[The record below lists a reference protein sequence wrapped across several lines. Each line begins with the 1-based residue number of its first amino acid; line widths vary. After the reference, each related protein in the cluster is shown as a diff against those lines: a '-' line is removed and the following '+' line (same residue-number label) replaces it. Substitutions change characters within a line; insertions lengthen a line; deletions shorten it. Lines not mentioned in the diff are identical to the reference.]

1 MGQFGFRLAIDGRPA
16 MRPRTGIGTIVRNV
30 LRRIAQVDHR
40 CEVSAYFDAD
50 PGDIGPLAPQ
60 VRCAFG
66 GSRQEFIWSN
76 LWLPRRL
83 RRDGIDVFV
92 TFADKEIPLLPT
104 ASKIVMMV
112 HDLIPLRM
120 PEVVF
125 RNAAHRWYYNT
136 LIRAAVRRA
145 DLVLTNS
152 EFSRSEILSVLGVDG
167 AKVHR
172 ISLGVEQAPRVMPAA
187 VEAAL
192 ARHGLRRPYVLTLG
206 STEPRKNVARVMQA
220 MRLLAPRHAHVQLA
234 IAGGLWRGVP
244 YDKALLDQRIVP
256 LGHVSDDDLRAVM
269 SAAGLLAF
277 PSLHEGFGF
286 PVLEAMAAGVP
297 VVTSDRTALP
307 EVGGDAVLYA
317 NPESAADIAANMD
330 RILSD
335 EELATRLRAKGRE
348 RAHLFR
354 WEDTCAEIVDLCAS
368 LMRTRSWERQ
378 AAVR

>member
-1 MGQFGFRLAIDGRPA
+1 MGQFGFRLAIDGRPSI
-16 MRPRTGIGTIVRNV
+16 RPRTGIGTIVRNV
-30 LRRIAQVDHR
+30 LRRIGQADQR

-50 PGDIGPLAPQ
+50 PGDIGPAAPQ

-66 GSRQEFIWSN
+66 GSRREFIWSN
-76 LWLPRRL
+76 TWLPERL

-152 EFSRSEILSVLGVDG
+152 EFSRSEILSLLGMDG
-167 AKVHR
+167 EKVQR
-172 ISLGVEQAPRVMPAA
+172 ISLGVEQAPRVVPAA
-187 VEAAL
+187 AEAAL
-192 ARHGLRRPYVLTLG
+192 ARHGLRLPYVLTVG

-220 MRLLAPRHAHVQLA
+220 MRLLSPQHAQVQLA

-244 YDKALLDQRIVP
+244 YDEGLLDERIIP
-256 LGHVSDDDLRAVM
+256 LGHVSDDDLQALM
-269 SAAGLLAF
+269 SAAELLAF

-317 NPESAADIAANMD
+317 NPESAGDIAAQMD
-330 RILSD
+330 RILSNQ
-335 EELATRLRAKGRE
+335 ELASRLRAKGRE
-348 RAHLFR
+348 RARLFR
-354 WEDTCAEIVDLCAS
+354 WEDTCAEIVDLCAM
-368 LMRTRSWERQ
+368 LTGNRSWQRQ
-378 AAVR
+378 AAAR